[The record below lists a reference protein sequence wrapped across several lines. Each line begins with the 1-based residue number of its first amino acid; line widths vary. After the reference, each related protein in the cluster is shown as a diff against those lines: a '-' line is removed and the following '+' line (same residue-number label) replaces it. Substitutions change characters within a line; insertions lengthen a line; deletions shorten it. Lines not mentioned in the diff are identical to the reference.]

1 MKMLMVSKSAV
12 VAAHHGKL
20 QELVKLGVDL
30 TLIVPSRWGTQQLEV
45 TEAASYKIR
54 VLPCWFSS
62 NLHFHFYPTAI
73 RSIDADIVYLEEE
86 PWSVVTHQ
94 FMRLC
99 VLSRKPVLFTTW
111 QTINKRY
118 PPPFSLFERYTFRHA
133 QAAIAGNSEA
143 MELLRRR
150 GFTKPIAVIPYGV
163 YPDVFFKREVESLRQ
178 KLGVANTFVVGYVGR
193 VLSIKGIADLIQA
206 FALLPSSCSLLIVGE
221 GDFRGKGEELA
232 QSLGVGSRIRW
243 LPPVA
248 SLDVPDI
255 MNAMDVLVLPS
266 RTMSNWK
273 EQFGRVLIEA
283 MACET
288 PTIGSSS
295 GEIPTVI
302 GDGGLVFP
310 EADVGALAKQ
320 LKCLFDSPQLRVEL
334 GRKGR
339 ARVLG
344 NFTQQKMAQELVNLC
359 RIALTDSCEL
369 RPRAAVQETGK
380 VS

>member
-1 MKMLMVSKSAV
+1 
-12 VAAHHGKL
+12 
-20 QELVKLGVDL
+20 
-30 TLIVPSRWGTQQLEV
+30 
-45 TEAASYKIR
+45 
-54 VLPCWFSS
+54 
-62 NLHFHFYPTAI
+62 
-73 RSIDADIVYLEEE
+73 
-86 PWSVVTHQ
+86 
-94 FMRLC
+94 
-99 VLSRKPVLFTTW
+99 
-111 QTINKRY
+111 
-118 PPPFSLFERYTFRHA
+118 
-133 QAAIAGNSEA
+133 
-143 MELLRRR
+143 
-150 GFTKPIAVIPYGV
+150 
-163 YPDVFFKREVESLRQ
+163 
-178 KLGVANTFVVGYVGR
+178 
-193 VLSIKGIADLIQA
+193 
-206 FALLPSSCSLLIVGE
+206 VGE

-255 MNAMDVLVLPS
+255 MNAIDVLVLPS

-288 PTIGSSS
+288 PTVGSSS

-302 GDGGLVFP
+302 GDGGFVFP
-310 EADVGALAKQ
+310 EGDVGALAKQ
-320 LKCLFDSPQLRVEL
+320 LKCLFDSPQLRAEM

-339 ARVLG
+339 ARVLS

-369 RPRAAVQETGK
+369 RPRTAVQETGK

>member
-1 MKMLMVSKSAV
+1 MLMVSKSAV

-45 TEAASYKIR
+45 RESASYKIR
-54 VLPCWFSS
+54 ILPCWFIS

-73 RSIDADIVYLEEE
+73 RSVDADIVYLEEE
-86 PWSVVTHQ
+86 PWSLVTHQ

-99 VLSRKPVLFTTW
+99 VLARKPVVFTTW

-118 PPPFSLFERYTFRHA
+118 PPPFSMFERYTFRHA

-163 YPDVFFKREVESLRQ
+163 YPGVFFKREVASLRQ

-232 QSLGVGSRIRW
+232 QSLGVSSRIRW

-310 EADVGALAKQ
+310 EGDVGALAQQ
-320 LKCLFDSPQLRVEL
+320 LKCLFDSPQLRAEL

-339 ARVLG
+339 ARVLS

-359 RIALTDSCEL
+359 RIALTNSCEL

-380 VS
+380 A

>member
-1 MKMLMVSKSAV
+1 MLMVSKSAV

-54 VLPCWFSS
+54 VLPCLFSS
-62 NLHFHFYPTAI
+62 NLHLHFYPTAL

-206 FALLPSSCSLLIVGE
+206 FALLPASCSLLMVGE

-232 QSLGVGSRIRW
+232 HSLGVGSRIRW
-243 LPPVA
+243 LPQVA

-255 MNAMDVLVLPS
+255 MNAIDVLVLPS

-302 GDGGLVFP
+302 GDGGFVFP
-310 EADVGALAKQ
+310 EGDVGALAKQ
-320 LKCLFDSPQLRVEL
+320 LKCLFDNPQLRAEL

-339 ARVLG
+339 ARVLS
-344 NFTQQKMAQELVNLC
+344 NFTQQKMALELVNLC
-359 RIALTDSCEL
+359 RIALTDSCQL
-369 RPRAAVQETGK
+369 RPRTAVQETGK